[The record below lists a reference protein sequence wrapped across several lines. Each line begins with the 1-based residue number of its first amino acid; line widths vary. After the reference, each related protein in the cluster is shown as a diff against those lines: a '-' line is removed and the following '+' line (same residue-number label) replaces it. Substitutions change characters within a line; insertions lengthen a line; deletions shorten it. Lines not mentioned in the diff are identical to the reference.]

1 MNGED
6 FWAAYAP
13 GVKCTGAVQ
22 TVALLES
29 DSYYAF
35 DAAINFDCAGVT
47 PVPIETVR
55 LDGYDDRT
63 LLTSKLTFTPAA
75 TAKDGSYSVTV
86 RGVRAT

>member
-1 MNGED
+1 MPLSMTGGKGGLLNGAE

-22 TVALLES
+22 TVALLDS

-35 DAAINFDCAGVT
+35 DAAINFDRAGVT

-55 LDGYDDRT
+55 LDGYDD
-63 LLTSKLTFTPAA
+63 SNFV
-75 TAKDGSYSVTV
+75 DE
-86 RGVRAT
+86 